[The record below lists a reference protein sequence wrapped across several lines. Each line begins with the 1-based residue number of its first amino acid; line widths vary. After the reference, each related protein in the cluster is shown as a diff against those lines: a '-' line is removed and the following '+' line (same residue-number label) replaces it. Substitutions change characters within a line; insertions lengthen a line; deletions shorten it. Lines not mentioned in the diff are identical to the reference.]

1 MALPYDE
8 ASTHRLIKREP
19 WRSTAVAQLARRC
32 GKDEDVM
39 PMMIEGP
46 AGTVLA
52 AVGDPSCHR
61 IAGDVLAR
69 VQEERFHNGGA
80 RRGIGGGG
88 GGGRGG
94 ARGRGLQDGGRR
106 VLNSTNSASGSNG
119 GSSGSGAGGGGYGGG
134 ERKSGEMASSR
145 GGGQGGRAVGGRGGG
160 GRGAHGTRTMIAA
173 DQVAFGCVYEHRDC
187 FGRAR
192 FVGDTASVPE
202 EQFEK
207 DRKAHRGVGYLL
219 SEKHGGTSEV
229 IW

>member
-106 VLNSTNSASGSNG
+106 VLNSTNSASEVTTVAAAAAVVVLGAAAT
-119 GSSGSGAGGGGYGGG
+119 GAGKGRAARWPRAAVADRAAGRWGGGVG
-134 ERKSGEMASSR
+134 EE
-145 GGGQGGRAVGGRGGG
+145 
-160 GRGAHGTRTMIAA
+160 GAH
-173 DQVAFGCVYEHRDC
+173 
-187 FGRAR
+187 
-192 FVGDTASVPE
+192 TA
-202 EQFEK
+202 Q
-207 DRKAHRGVGYLL
+207 GL
-219 SEKHGGTSEV
+219 
-229 IW
+229 